1 MPIEPGQVINPAGKN
16 GRPFREALRIELAA
30 AGEDQ
35 KALRKI
41 ARNLIAL
48 ASIEETAALQS
59 IKEVA
64 DRIDGRLP
72 QPVGGTDELPP
83 QEHTHRIERLIV
95 DTPDRD
101 SESLQAA
108 IVSVTV

>member
-1 MPIEPGQVINPAGKN
+1 MTWQPGQSGNPTGGARVKIWRDAINRAIK
-16 GRPFREALRIELAA
+16 RREEADPLALEKLADKILAA
-30 AGEDQ
+30 
-35 KALRKI
+35 
-41 ARNLIAL
+41 
-48 ASIEETAALQS
+48 
-59 IKEVA
+59 VA
-64 DRIDGRLP
+64 DGDVSAMKELGDRVDGKVA

-101 SESLQAA
+101 SESVQAA